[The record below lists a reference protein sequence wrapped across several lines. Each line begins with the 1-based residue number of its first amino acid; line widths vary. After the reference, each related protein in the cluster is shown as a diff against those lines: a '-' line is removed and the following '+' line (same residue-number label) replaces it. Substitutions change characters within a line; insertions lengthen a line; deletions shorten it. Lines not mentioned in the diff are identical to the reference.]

1 MAHHTITGIET
12 NLLQAFSLPVW
23 CPAVN
28 PDTAVSGLS
37 CNRPS
42 ACEGGCATISSADD
56 FEKNK

>member
-1 MAHHTITGIET
+1 MRA

-37 CNRPS
+37 YKRPS
-42 ACEGGCATISSADD
+42 ASEGECATISSSDD
-56 FEKNK
+56 FEKKISEG